1 MKLFLKAA
9 AAVVLTTA
17 VVGCKSFLDIN
28 ANPNNATSETPDA
41 ILGVALAN
49 TAANYTGGA
58 AVGANDNYNSL
69 NSFTAAYWSKSG
81 TVSGFSPERTYNY
94 SNTYN
99 QFLWSNT
106 YDNLNDYQIIQTNG
120 VTSGYPNHAAIAR
133 IMKVYNFLLLVDEY
147 GDIPYTNALKGL
159 TNTAPT
165 YDKAADI
172 YKDFIVQLKGAITD
186 IDAAAALKNPSA
198 RGVGPED
205 IVFKGDMTKWKQFA
219 NSLRLRILL
228 RESQTNDGALNTYVA
243 TEMKTLQADANG
255 FITADVV
262 AQPGYATNTNQ
273 QNPFYNRY
281 GFGVGLTRATTEYS
295 FVIPTNYII
304 KQYISNNDSARIARL
319 YRVGMKDSVAA
330 YLGGTLGEAISPQF
344 DPSTPNVGSRFL
356 QGGTFLS
363 GPNAP
368 TVLMLLS
375 EQLFS
380 KAEAETRNLFTGGDA
395 AAMTDY
401 YDGIKSSFIFTFRA
415 PTVAP
420 APLSATT
427 TAPGVAQYNAY
438 IAKNANNPQVSYT
451 LATSTGNLG
460 KQYVILYQKYLA
472 ENTVAS
478 TEAWDDYRRAAQP
491 KIPASLQSNSSR
503 PDKLPTRLLYPLSES
518 STNGSNVPT
527 NVTQFTPIFWD
538 VVD

>member
-1 MKLFLKAA
+1 MKLFLRAA

-58 AVGANDNYNSL
+58 VVGANDNYNSL

-99 QFLWSNT
+99 QFLWNLT

-120 VTSGYPNHAAIAR
+120 TTSGYPNHAAIAR

-147 GDIPYTNALKGL
+147 GDIPYTNALKGIA
-159 TNTAPT
+159 NTAPT

-186 IDAAAALKNPSA
+186 IDAAATLKNPSA

-205 IVFKGDMTKWKQFA
+205 ILFKGDMTKWKQFA
-219 NSLRLRILL
+219 NSLRLRVLL
-228 RESQTNDGALNTYVA
+228 RESQTNDAGLNTYVA
-243 TEMKTLQADANG
+243 TEMKAVQADANG
-255 FITADVV
+255 FISADVV

-295 FVIPTNYII
+295 FIIPTNYII
-304 KQYISNNDSARIARL
+304 SQYISNDDSARIAQL
-319 YRVGMKDSVAA
+319 YRVGMKDSVRA
-330 YLGGTLGEAISPQF
+330 YLGGTLGERTAPQF
-344 DPSTPNVGSRFL
+344 DPTTPNVGSRFL
-356 QGGTFLS
+356 QGGTFLK

-380 KAEAETRNLFTGGDA
+380 KAEAETRNLFTGGEA
-395 AAMTDY
+395 AAKTDY
-401 YDGIKSSFIFTFRA
+401 LDGIKSSFITTFRA
-415 PTVAP
+415 ATVPP
-420 APLSATT
+420 ASLAASGS
-427 TAPGVAQYNAY
+427 APGAAQYDAY
-438 IAKNANNPQVSYT
+438 ILNNAKNAKVNYD
-451 LATSTGNLG
+451 LASPTGNLG

-472 ENTVAS
+472 ENTIAS

-491 KIPASLQSNSSR
+491 KIPASLQSNSPR

-518 STNGSNVPT
+518 STNGANVPT
-527 NVTQFTPIFWD
+527 GVTQFTPIFWD

>member
-1 MKLFLKAA
+1 M
-9 AAVVLTTA
+9 VLTTA
-17 VVGCKSFLDIN
+17 TVGCKSFLDIN
-28 ANPNNATSETPDA
+28 ANPNNATAETPDA

-49 TAANYTGGA
+49 TAADYTGGA

-81 TVSGFSPERTYNY
+81 VISGFPNERTYNY

-99 QFLWSNT
+99 QYLWSNT
-106 YDNLNDYQIIQTNG
+106 YDNLNDYQIIQNTG
-120 VTSGYPNHAAIAR
+120 TTDGYPNHAAIAR

-147 GDIPYTNALKGL
+147 GDIPYTKALQG
-159 TNTAPT
+159 TANIAPA

-172 YKDFIVQLKGAITD
+172 YKDFIVQLKGATTD
-186 IDAAAALKNPSA
+186 IDAATKLKNPSA
-198 RGVGPED
+198 RSVGPED

-228 RESQTNDGALNTYVA
+228 RESQTNDAALNTYVA
-243 TEMKTLQADANG
+243 TELKAVQADVNG
-255 FITADVV
+255 FIAADVV

-281 GFGVGLTRATTEYS
+281 GFGVGLTRAAAEYS
-295 FVIPTNYII
+295 YVIPTNYII
-304 KQYISNNDSARIARL
+304 AQYISNDDSARIARL
-319 YRVGMKDSVAA
+319 YRVGTKDSVAA
-330 YLGGTLGEAISPQF
+330 YLGGTLGERQYPLF
-344 DPSTPNVGSRFL
+344 DPSAPNVGSRFL

-380 KAEAETRNLFTGGDA
+380 KAEAETRNLFTGGEA
-395 AAMTDY
+395 AAKADY
-401 YDGIKSSFIFTFRA
+401 YDGIKASFISTFRA

-420 APLSATT
+420 APLSAS
-427 TAPGVAQYNAY
+427 APGVTQYDAY
-438 IAKNANNPQVSYT
+438 IANNAKNPNVNYDLPMP
-451 LATSTGNLG
+451 TGNLG
-460 KQYVILYQKYLA
+460 KQYVILFQKYLA
-472 ENTVAS
+472 ENTIAS

-491 KIPASLQSNSSR
+491 KIPASLQSNSPR

-518 STNGSNVPT
+518 STNNANIPA

>member
-1 MKLFLKAA
+1 M
-9 AAVVLTTA
+9 VLTTA
-17 VVGCKSFLDIN
+17 AVGCKSFLDIN
-28 ANPNNATSETPDA
+28 ANPNNATAETPDA

-49 TAANYTGGA
+49 TAANYTGGTEP
-58 AVGANDNYNSL
+58 GPNDNYNSL

-99 QFLWSNT
+99 QNLWSST
-106 YDNLNDYQIIQTNG
+106 YDNLNDYQIIQTTG
-120 VTSGYPNHAAIAR
+120 MTTGYPNHAAIAR

-147 GDIPYTNALKGL
+147 GDIPYTNALQGIA
-159 TNTAPT
+159 NTAPT

-186 IDAAAALKNPSA
+186 IDAAAAIKNPVA
-198 RGVGPED
+198 RAVNGED

-228 RESQTNDGALNTYVA
+228 RESQTNDAALNTYVA
-243 TEMKTLQADANG
+243 TEMKAVQADANG

-273 QNPFYNRY
+273 QNPFYDRY

-304 KQYISNNDSARIARL
+304 AQYISNDDSARIAQL
-319 YRVGMKDSVAA
+319 YRIGMKDSVAA
-330 YLGGTLGEAISPQF
+330 YLGGTLGERLAPQF
-344 DPSTPNVGSRFL
+344 DPSTPDVGSRFL
-356 QGGTFLS
+356 QGGTFLR
-363 GPNAP
+363 GPNQP

-375 EQLFS
+375 EHLFS
-380 KAEAETRNLFTGGDA
+380 KAEAETRNLFAGGEA
-395 AAMTDY
+395 AAKTDY
-401 YDGIKSSFIFTFRA
+401 YDGIKASFVSTFRA
-415 PTVAP
+415 ATVAP
-420 APLSATT
+420 APPAAG
-427 TAPGVAQYNAY
+427 APGVAEYDAY
-438 IAKNANNPQVSYT
+438 IANNTKNPNVNYDLPAP
-451 LATSTGNLG
+451 AGNLG
-460 KQYVILYQKYLA
+460 KQYIILYQKYIS

-491 KIPASLQSNSSR
+491 KIPASLQSNSPR
-503 PDKLPTRLLYPLSES
+503 PDKLPTRLLYPLSENN
-518 STNGSNVPT
+518 TNNANVPAG
-527 NVTQFTPIFWD
+527 VTQFTPIFWD

>member
-1 MKLFLKAA
+1 MKLFLRAA

-17 VVGCKSFLDIN
+17 AVGCRSFLDIN
-28 ANPNNATSETPDA
+28 ANPNNATTETPDA

-99 QFLWSNT
+99 QYLWSNT
-106 YDNLNDYQIIQTNG
+106 YDNLNDYQIIQTDGLAN
-120 VTSGYPNHAAIAR
+120 GYPNHAAIAR

-147 GDIPYTNALKGL
+147 GDIPYTNALQAL
-159 TNTAPT
+159 ANTAPT

-186 IDAAAALKNPSA
+186 IDAAAAQKNPSA

-205 IVFKGDMTKWKQFA
+205 IVFKGDMTKWKRFA
-219 NSLRLRILL
+219 NSLRLRVLL
-228 RESQTNDGALNTYVA
+228 RESQTNDAALNTYVA
-243 TEMKTLQADANG
+243 TEMKAVQADANG

-281 GFGVGLTRATTEYS
+281 GFGVGLTRATSEYS

-304 KQYISNNDSARIARL
+304 NQYISNDDSARIARL
-319 YRVGMKDSVAA
+319 YRVGMKDSVRA
-330 YLGGTLGEAISPQF
+330 YLGGTLGERLSPQF
-344 DPSTPNVGSRFL
+344 DPSTPDVGSRFL
-356 QGGTFLS
+356 QGGTFLN

-375 EQLFS
+375 EHLFS
-380 KAEAETRNLFTGGDA
+380 KAEAETRNLFTGGEA
-395 AAMTDY
+395 AAKADY

-420 APLSATT
+420 VPLSAT
-427 TAPGVAQYNAY
+427 APGVEEYDAY
-438 IAKNANNPQVSYT
+438 IANNLKNPNVNYDLPMP
-451 LATSTGNLG
+451 TGNLG
-460 KQYVILYQKYLA
+460 KQYVILYQKYIS

-491 KIPASLQSNSSR
+491 KIPASLQSNSPR
-503 PDKLPTRLLYPLSES
+503 PDKLPTRLLYPLSEN
-518 STNGSNVPT
+518 STNNANVPT
-527 NVTQFTPIFWD
+527 GVTQFTPIFWD